1 VAAPKPWKPW
11 SRVWG
16 GRCDIPATRGRTS
29 RDVARRS
36 GSGRRRRGPAYQ
48 GGRCGHP
55 GGASAAHAGLCTA
68 VQAPHSYRA
77 DLSQRRELP
86 TAGPS
91 PRGRD
96 ARELAVSTSLPQHGQ
111 SARAQEGG
119 PAHGGVMLT
128 PSPCGQRCALPTR
141 AHDHRDHDRICR
153 SFWTQLVAPT
163 PTARADRREERA
175 RGCAAL
181 RRRRFAHLGRL
192 EVSTGPGTVQGN
204 RHMRLCRPSHV
215 GPRIGAVGP
224 RHVAASGRQM

>member
-1 VAAPKPWKPW
+1 MQ
-11 SRVWG
+11 
-16 GRCDIPATRGRTS
+16 
-29 RDVARRS
+29 DVARRS
-36 GSGRRRRGPAYQ
+36 GSGRRSRGPAYQ

-86 TAGPS
+86 TAGPR

-175 RGCAAL
+175 RGSRHSGEGDSRTWGGWRYPPAQGRSKETATCGCADRPSWPAHRRSRSSPRRRGVRAANARL
-181 RRRRFAHLGRL
+181 RRGARS
-192 EVSTGPGTVQGN
+192 EPGPA
-204 RHMRLCRPSHV
+204 R
-215 GPRIGAVGP
+215 
-224 RHVAASGRQM
+224 